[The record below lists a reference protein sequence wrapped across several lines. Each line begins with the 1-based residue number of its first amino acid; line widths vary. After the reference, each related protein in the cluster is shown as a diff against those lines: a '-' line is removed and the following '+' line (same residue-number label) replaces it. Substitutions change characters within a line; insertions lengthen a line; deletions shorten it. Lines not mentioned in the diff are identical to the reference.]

1 MVEQLDFPDAPR
13 SELERTIEELVDR
26 AQRVLET
33 QGRLR
38 SLLQAN
44 RAIVE
49 ELDLEKVLRRI
60 VEAALVLVGAEYGAL
75 GVISPDG
82 QLEQFVHVGM
92 PEKTAKRIGHLPEGH
107 GVLGAVIDQGETI
120 RLAHLSEDPRSV
132 GFPDH
137 HPPMDAFLGVPIRVR
152 DEVFGNLY
160 LTNPKS
166 GPFTREDEEL
176 VSALAATA
184 GIAIENARLFD
195 ETQRRQ
201 RWSSALAEVTSVLL
215 SGEASDVLAVLAE
228 RLAVVIDADLVSVV
242 VTGPEPGTL
251 LVDTARGK
259 DADAVRGRIY
269 PAEGTLAGRA
279 MSSGAIASTD
289 AQPAGDLFDWQP
301 EAGPTIA
308 LPLHT
313 AGQALGVLA
322 ISRSPGAPRFSDAE
336 LGMATEFASQTGVAI
351 ELTRARADRQRL
363 ELADERSRI
372 ARDLHDHVIQ
382 RLFGTGLALQA
393 LAAADPSHASELLD
407 QVDAIDAAI
416 SEIRTAVF
424 TLSQRRRT
432 DSGSLRHRVLDTA
445 NEVAASLG
453 SPPRLTFAGPVDVLI
468 RGDLADDVVAV
479 VRESISNVVRHASAT
494 TVDIE
499 VIIDGDT
506 VMVSVDDDGAG
517 VSEAPGRASGT
528 SNLDERARAR
538 GGSFTLTRREG
549 GGTRAR
555 WSAVMPDNE
564 GKAT

>member
-1 MVEQLDFPDAPR
+1 VGEDLDFSDAPR

-26 AQRVLET
+26 AQRVLQT

-49 ELDLEKVLRRI
+49 ELDLVKVLRRI
-60 VEAALVLVGAEYGAL
+60 VEAGLSLVDAQYGAL
-75 GVISPDG
+75 GVISHDG

-92 PEKTAKRIGHLPEGH
+92 PDKTAKLIGHLPEGH
-107 GVLGAVIDQGETI
+107 GLLGAVIEQAETI
-120 RLAHLSEDPRSV
+120 RLEHLSEDPRSV

-152 DEVFGNLY
+152 DKVFGNLY

-166 GPFTREDEEL
+166 GVFTREDEDL

-201 RWSSALAEVTSVLL
+201 RWSSALADVTSVLL
-215 SGEASDVLAVLAE
+215 SGEAADVLAVLAE
-228 RLAVVIDADLVSVV
+228 RLAVVIDAELVSVV
-242 VTGPEPGTL
+242 VPGPEEGTL
-251 LVDTARGK
+251 LVDTARGT
-259 DADAVRGRIY
+259 DADTVTGRIY

-279 MSSGAIASTD
+279 MASGTIASTD
-289 AQPAGDLFDWQP
+289 AEGVGEHVDGQPG
-301 EAGPTIA
+301 AGPTIA
-308 LPLHT
+308 LPLFA
-313 AGQALGVLA
+313 AGKPLGVLA

-363 ELADERSRI
+363 DLVDERSRI

-382 RLFGTGLALQA
+382 RLFGTGLALQS
-393 LAAADPSHASELLD
+393 LAASDPAHSSALLD

-432 DSGSLRHRVLDTA
+432 ENGSLRHRVLDTA
-445 NEVAASLG
+445 NEVASALG
-453 SPPRLTFAGPVDVLI
+453 SPPRLTFAGPVDLLI
-468 RGDLADDVVAV
+468 RDDFADDVVAV
-479 VRESISNVVRHASAT
+479 IRESLSNVVRHASAT
-494 TVDIE
+494 VVE
-499 VIIDGDT
+499 VEVTADGDT
-506 VMVSVDDDGAG
+506 VSVTVDDDGVG
-517 VSEAPGRASGT
+517 VPDAPVRASGT
-528 SNLDERARAR
+528 SNLAERASAR
-538 GGSFTLTRREG
+538 GGAFTMTRRED

-555 WSAVMPDNE
+555 WTAVIPNE
-564 GKAT
+564 GQTT